1 MAFFLS
7 FTTERAPEWPRMW
20 WLHVPLHHCSDP
32 NVRLAEGCA
41 GTFTAYDGTE
51 QAREPNLQLATT
63 GV

>member
-32 NVRLAEGCA
+32 NVLLAEGCA